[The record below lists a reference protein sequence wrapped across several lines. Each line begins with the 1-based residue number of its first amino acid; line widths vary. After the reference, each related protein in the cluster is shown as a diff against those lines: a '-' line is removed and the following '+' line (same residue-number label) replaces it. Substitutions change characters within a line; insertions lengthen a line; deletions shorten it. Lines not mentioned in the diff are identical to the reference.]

1 MGKNHKAAQVYIK
14 IFQAIQM
21 YEKLDI
27 KLLLYNSAFIYYRC
41 FLGIQ
46 PGDGWSMGCE
56 SSLNDV
62 LFGQTHKSNC
72 RNLRHSEFH
81 YFSLREFWQTLQ
93 LIL

>member
-27 KLLLYNSAFIYYRC
+27 KLLLYNSAFIYYRW

-72 RNLRHSEFH
+72 
-81 YFSLREFWQTLQ
+81 
-93 LIL
+93 